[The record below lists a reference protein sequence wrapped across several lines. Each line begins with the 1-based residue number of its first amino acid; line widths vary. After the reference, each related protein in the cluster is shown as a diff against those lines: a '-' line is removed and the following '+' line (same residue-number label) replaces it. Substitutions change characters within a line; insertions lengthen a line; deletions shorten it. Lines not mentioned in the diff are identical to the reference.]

1 MFFFTPI
8 LAGMIL
14 AGTLGAGSYVSE
26 QARDVVSQYNLS
38 QIAHLLEIN
47 SVDTGKYPQSLN
59 ELVYEGELKNI
70 NVENYKY
77 TVSLNG
83 QNASISDGKYCWKSI
98 GALTVSD
105 PTICYP

>member
-1 MFFFTPI
+1 MFFLTPI
-8 LAGMIL
+8 LAGIIL
-14 AGTLGAGSYVSE
+14 AGTLGAGVYVQGE
-26 QARDVVSQYNLS
+26 ARDVVSQYNLS
-38 QIAHLLEIN
+38 QIAHLLEID

-59 ELVYEGELKNI
+59 ELVNEGEIKNI
-70 NVENYKY
+70 KVENYKY
-77 TVSLNG
+77 LRSEDG